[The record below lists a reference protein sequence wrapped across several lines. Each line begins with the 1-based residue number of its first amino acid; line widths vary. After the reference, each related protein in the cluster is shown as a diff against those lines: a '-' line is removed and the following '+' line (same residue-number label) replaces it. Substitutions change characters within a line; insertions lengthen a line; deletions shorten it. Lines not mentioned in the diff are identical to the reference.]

1 MIVDIRFNDG
11 KPPIQIQGVRLITCY
26 PRADKAC
33 PPEFVIHFTDVTKPT
48 QYVEADTVFTFS
60 ITND

>member
-1 MIVDIRFNDG
+1 MIVDIRFTD

-26 PRADKAC
+26 PRAFLSA
-33 PPEFVIHFTDVTKPT
+33 PAEFVIHFTDTSKPT

-60 ITND
+60 VTND